1 MQMQMQFVRPERAT
15 SHVPRRSHGRER
27 VETTLGD
34 LIVALTEETHRFVSD
49 EQETYELVAYLLSE
63 RLTRR
68 ATSLPNRAPR

>member
-1 MQMQMQFVRPERAT
+1 MQMQFVSPERAT
-15 SHVPRRSHGRER
+15 SHVPHRSHGGER

-34 LIVALTEETHRFVSD
+34 LIVALTEETHRFISD

-68 ATSLPNRAPR
+68 ATTPPNRAPR